1 MRYYATAKHIG
12 GRSHQCDATAVVAAP
27 HGVRAYALLDGVG
40 STPEVARWTRG
51 AAHRVAAL
59 AARHRSAEAGLR
71 AAYDHYAAREEP
83 VSPFAPQLPHAAAVV
98 AVTAP
103 GEALSV
109 AWCGDARAYLW
120 SGPEEVTRL
129 TDDHNHR
136 RAHPP
141 YGPSNVLTSC
151 LGSSQT
157 DAEVRLRHGHDTVE
171 SVSRHLGR
179 RCGRLLLASDGAYE
193 PIEESTF
200 DLVDLLPG
208 EREDVAETVVAI
220 AAETWGGA
228 ADNATVLVADLFRG
242 IHY

>member
-1 MRYYATAKHIG
+1 MRHHAIAKHIG
-12 GRSHQCDATAVVAAP
+12 GRSRQCDATAVVAAP
-27 HGVRAYALLDGVG
+27 NGVRAYALLDGVG
-40 STPEVARWTRG
+40 STAEVARWTRG

-59 AARHRSAEAGLR
+59 AARHRNAEAGLR

-83 VSPFAPQLPHAAAVV
+83 DSPFAPQLPHAAAVV
-98 AVTAP
+98 AVSAP
-103 GEALSV
+103 GKALSV

-120 SGPEEVTRL
+120 AGPGVARL

-141 YGPSNVLTSC
+141 YGRANILTSC

-157 DAEVRLRHGHDTVE
+157 DAEVQLLHGHEAVE
-171 SVSRHLGR
+171 SASRRLGKR
-179 RCGRLLLASDGAYE
+179 GRLLLASDGAYE
-193 PIEESTF
+193 PIEESTL
-200 DLVDLLPG
+200 DLADLLVG
-208 EREDVAETVVAI
+208 ALEDAADVTVATAVEL
-220 AAETWGGA
+220 WGTD